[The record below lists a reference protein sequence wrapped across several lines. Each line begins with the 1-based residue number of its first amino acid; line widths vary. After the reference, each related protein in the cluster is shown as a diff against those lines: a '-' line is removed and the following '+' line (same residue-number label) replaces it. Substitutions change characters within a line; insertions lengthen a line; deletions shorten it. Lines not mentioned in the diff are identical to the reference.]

1 MVLKSRWTSRVLL
14 VDERDR
20 LLLLC
25 GRDPRRSGRRWWFTV
40 GGGVEDGEDYLQAAV
55 REVWEETALS
65 LGVGRL
71 SRVVWTRQAVFSVDG
86 QEFDQYEEYRLARIS
101 SDEASV
107 MKIDTEEAR
116 HGYRWWSI
124 EELATTLET
133 VRPKNLASLLA
144 DVLTTGEVGQVSV
157 HLGHFNEDTDS
168 E

>member
-1 MVLKSRWTSRVLL
+1 M
-14 VDERDR
+14 
-20 LLLLC
+20 
-25 GRDPRRSGRRWWFTV
+25 
-40 GGGVEDGEDYLQAAV
+40 
-55 REVWEETALS
+55 
-65 LGVGRL
+65 
-71 SRVVWTRQAVFSVDG
+71 VWTRQAVFSVDG

-133 VRPKNLASLLA
+133 IRPKNLASLLA
-144 DVLTTGEVGQVSV
+144 DVLTTSEVGQVPV
-157 HLGHFNEDTDS
+157 HLGHFNEDTDP